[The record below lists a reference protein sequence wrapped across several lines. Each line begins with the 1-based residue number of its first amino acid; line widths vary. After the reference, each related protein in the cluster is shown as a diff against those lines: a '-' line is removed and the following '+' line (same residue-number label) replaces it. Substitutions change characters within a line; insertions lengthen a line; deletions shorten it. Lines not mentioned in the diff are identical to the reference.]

1 MAIRIQLRRDTTAN
15 WASVDPV
22 LAEGEAGY
30 DLDTGELRIG
40 DGSTAYSGLTPI
52 SGGGGGAVDS
62 VNGYTGVVTL
72 AASDVGAQPSDSDLT
87 AIAGL
92 TSAADKGIQFTGS
105 GTAGTYDLTTAGKAL
120 LDDADAA
127 AQRTTLGLGT
137 AATKDSGA
145 AGAAGK
151 VLNADDAS
159 TANARTPTA
168 HKSSHATGGSDALAP
183 SDIGAAPLDSPTFTG
198 NPQAPTPSQG
208 DNDASV
214 ATTAFVQTEAG
225 LLVPKSLVDAKGDLL
240 VGTAD
245 NTIARK
251 AVGADGSRLIA
262 DSSKSDG
269 LDWEEKK
276 LYTAVKTAQ
285 EDVTNSDT
293 LQDDDH
299 LFLTLP
305 TGRFVIDWTLYTA
318 GASTAADWKFGLT
331 GTATSAGIW
340 GPILTGAN
348 AQWGGTTA
356 AQSPAAL
363 ASLVQTITLG
373 GANVAG
379 GGFILRGLVYI
390 SVAGTLKLQW
400 AQNTATSGVT
410 NTLYTGSCMIGTKVG

>member
-198 NPQAPTPSQG
+198 NPQAPTPTAG
-208 DNDASV
+208 DNDQSV
-214 ATTAFVQTEAG
+214 ATTAYVQTEAG

-276 LYTAVKTAQ
+276 LYTAVKTAP

-305 TGRFVIDWTLYTA
+305 TGRFVIDWTLYTT

-331 GTATSAGIW
+331 GTATSAGTW

-348 AQWGGTTA
+348 ANWGGTTA

-390 SVAGTLKLQW
+390 SSSGTLKLQW

>member
-1 MAIRIQLRRDTTAN
+1 MTAR
-15 WASVDPV
+15 AP
-22 LAEGEAGY
+22 A
-30 DLDTGELRIG
+30 
-40 DGSTAYSGLTPI
+40 

-62 VNGYTGVVTL
+62 VNGQTGAVEL
-72 AASDVGAQPSDSDLT
+72 DAADVGAAASSHTHAQSDVT
-87 AIAGL
+87 GL
-92 TSAADKGIQFTGS
+92 TSA
-105 GTAGTYDLTTAGKAL
+105 LAGKAASSHTHSTS
-120 LDDADAA
+120 DVS
-127 AQRTTLGLGT
+127 GLGT

-145 AGAAGK
+145 AGSAGK

-262 DSSKSDG
+262 DSSQSDG

-276 LYTAVKTAQ
+276 LYTAVKTAP

-331 GTATSAGIW
+331 GTATFAGIW

-373 GANVAG
+373 GAAVA